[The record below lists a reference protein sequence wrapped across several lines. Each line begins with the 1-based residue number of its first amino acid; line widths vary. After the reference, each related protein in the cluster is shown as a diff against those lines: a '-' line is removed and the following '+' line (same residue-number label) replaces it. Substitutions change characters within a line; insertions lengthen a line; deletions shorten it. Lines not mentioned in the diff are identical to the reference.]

1 MRRFKYAVLLLAFAL
16 LGFVSFGYS
25 QDTPNPSD
33 TASDTSALLMVLVGI
48 LIVSVILVGVVF
60 WGFWKNP
67 LNKSIQELTL
77 KLDLKP
83 LPQITN
89 KLETLDRSIQA
100 LTEQLGFNQADE
112 IVLRVKQE
120 LESIRNKIHRNT
132 NGLTATTSEQSS
144 ILAQQQNLQAKFEE
158 LEHRLETFENWKEGI
173 TFENW
178 KEDITFSQ
186 REAAR
191 VVKDTQKRVE
201 KLAEDYREGGPI
213 AFTAPENLSVV
224 QKLNVIASDIHQ
236 WRTALEI
243 SSQPDANFA
252 QVLESAE
259 ASLKDKLKE
268 DRGSP
273 PTSTS
278 LDLETDISTEA
289 ALDRVR
295 QKCSAY
301 VTQFEKTLSDYEAAR
316 AVNREAYDQ
325 FIFDFIKDRLFNSL
339 THYLQPEQLPEQI
352 NKFLRLVDL
361 EVVPITLGETIADAR
376 RHEIQGSRQT
386 DQEPGTIVEIVS
398 PGLRRQTDSA
408 IVQKPV
414 VIRGD

>member
-16 LGFVSFGYS
+16 LGFVSLGYS

-33 TASDTSALLMVLVGI
+33 AASDTSALLEILGGI
-48 LIVSVILVGVVF
+48 LIVSVILAGVVF
-60 WGFWKNP
+60 WGFWKNS
-67 LNKSIQELTL
+67 LRKSIQELTS
-77 KLDLKP
+77 KLDLEP

-89 KLETLDRSIQA
+89 ELETLNGSIQT
-100 LTEQLGFNQADE
+100 LTEQLDFSQADE
-112 IVLRVKQE
+112 IALRIEQE
-120 LESIRNKIHRNT
+120 LKPIRNSIDRYTK
-132 NGLTATTSEQSS
+132 GLTATTSEQSS
-144 ILAQQQNLQAKFEE
+144 ILAQQQDLQAKFKE
-158 LEHRLETFENWKEGI
+158 LENRLETFENWKEGI

-201 KLAEDYREGGPI
+201 KLAENYRKGGPI

-273 PTSTS
+273 PTPTS

-301 VTQFEKTLSDYEAAR
+301 VTRFEKTLSDYETER
-316 AVNREAYDQ
+316 EIDVEAYDQ
-325 FIFDFIKDRLFNSL
+325 FIFGFIKDRLFNSL
-339 THYLQPEQLPEQI
+339 THYFEHEQLPEQI
-352 NKFLRLVDL
+352 NKFLRLADL

-376 RHEIQGSRQT
+376 LHQIQGSRQT
-386 DQEPGTIVEIVS
+386 DQEPTTVVEIVS
-398 PGLRRQTDSA
+398 PGLRRQTDGA

-414 VIRGD
+414 VIRGE

>member
-1 MRRFKYAVLLLAFAL
+1 MCRFKYAVLLLAFAL
-16 LGFVSFGYS
+16 LGFVSLGYS

-33 TASDTSALLMVLVGI
+33 AASNPPALFGILVGI
-48 LIVSVILVGVVF
+48 FIVSVILVGVVF

-89 KLETLDRSIQA
+89 KLETLNRSMRE
-100 LTEQLGFNQADE
+100 LTEQLGFSQADE
-112 IVLRVKQE
+112 ILLRIEQK
-120 LESIRNKIHRNT
+120 LKPLRNKIDRNT
-132 NGLTATTSEQSS
+132 DGLTATTSEQSS
-144 ILAQQQNLQAKFEE
+144 ILAQQQDLQARFEE

-173 TFENW
+173 TF
-178 KEDITFSQ
+178 FRQ
-186 REAAR
+186 EAAK
-191 VVKDTQKRVE
+191 VVKDTQRWVE
-201 KLAEDYREGGPI
+201 KLAEDYTEGGPI
-213 AFTAPENLSVV
+213 EFTPLENLSAV
-224 QKLNVIASDIHQ
+224 QKLNVIANDIHQ

-243 SSQPDANFA
+243 SSQPDANLA

-273 PTSTS
+273 PTLTP

-295 QKCSAY
+295 QKCSAH
-301 VTQFEKTLSDYEAAR
+301 VTQFEKTLSDYETER
-316 AVNREAYDQ
+316 EIDVEAYDQ
-325 FIFDFIKDRLFNSL
+325 FIFGFIKDRLFNSL
-339 THYLQPEQLPEQI
+339 TRYFQPEQLPEQI

-376 RHEIQGSRQT
+376 AHEIQGSRQT
-386 DQEPGTIVEIVS
+386 DREPGTIVEVVS
-398 PGLRRQTDSA
+398 LGLRRQTDGA
-408 IVQKPV
+408 IIQKPV
-414 VIRGD
+414 VIRGE